1 MPGPSVPAAGGKDA
15 MPGPRAAPEDGKRVA
30 GEGIV
35 DKRENKGFNIGKVM
49 DAAQTSEVP
58 CQNCGRLVLV
68 LLPFVGCVFCADCMM
83 ADSSWEANAPEFQE
97 RWLVKKEAV
106 WSI

>member
-1 MPGPSVPAAGGKDA
+1 
-15 MPGPRAAPEDGKRVA
+15 
-30 GEGIV
+30 
-35 DKRENKGFNIGKVM
+35 M
-49 DAAQTSEVP
+49 DAAQTSEAP

-68 LLPFVGCVFCADCMM
+68 LLPFVGCVFCADCMR
-83 ADSSWEANAPEFQE
+83 ADSPWEANAPEFQE